1 MLGLPLL
8 ALLALACT
16 AATAGTIAV
25 AATAGTSAGTIA
37 ATSAGTSAGTIAATS
52 AVPVGSVQ
60 APLNCGAGG
69 HSKAGTI
76 AGTIAGTAG
85 TSGSGDRGPRINMGK
100 TEKPKQMHHQKKN
113 TETMKPLSTHDD
125 FARFSNFLENS
136 LFVVSFFKMDFRRR
150 PFNQKPLVF
159 TNNSRTH
166 PEAQGSFGG
175 EGTFQECHC

>member
-1 MLGLPLL
+1 MLARVALLVLWLPLLARLLWLPLL
-8 ALLALACT
+8 ALLLARLLPLLARLLALL
-16 AATAGTIAV
+16 
-25 AATAGTSAGTIA
+25 
-37 ATSAGTSAGTIAATS
+37 
-52 AVPVGSVQ
+52 
-60 APLNCGAGG
+60 PLLVLA
-69 HSKAGTI
+69 
-76 AGTIAGTAG
+76 
-85 TSGSGDRGPRINMGK
+85 INTGK
-100 TEKPKQMHHQKKN
+100 TEKPKQMHHQKN
-113 TETMKPLSTHDD
+113 NAETMKPLSTHDD